1 LLQLLVRLPLLLLL
15 SLLFCCHPSP
25 KAEDLLLFCFAFVV
39 ALAFL
44 AVFFARDL
52 LLSSAPVQ
60 LRLTARQTK
69 MRRSISTLL
78 LLLITIPMGLA
89 VRLLPLHLP
98 WFLYKY
104 LGSAL
109 WAIALYWFLATLLP
123 KLRPLAVAALAIT
136 IATLLELSRLIPIAP
151 IDAFRLTLAGQI
163 LLGRYFSLK
172 NIVAYILAIAITAT
186 LDRFFLLGSQQN
198 AGNLTK

>member
-1 LLQLLVRLPLLLLL
+1 L

-25 KAEDLLLFCFAFVV
+25 KAEDLLLFCFVFVV

-44 AVFFARDL
+44 TVIFARDL

-60 LRLTARQTK
+60 LRPPLAKQ
-69 MRRSISTLL
+69 MRRSLTTLILL
-78 LLLITIPMGLA
+78 LLTIPIGLA
-89 VRLLPLHLP
+89 VRLLPLHFP

-109 WAIALYWFLATLLP
+109 WAIALYWLLATLLP
-123 KLRPLAVAALAIT
+123 KLHPRAIATLAIL
-136 IATLLELSRLIPIAP
+136 IATLLEFSRLIPIAH
-151 IDAFRLTLAGQI
+151 IDAFRLTFAGQI

-172 NIVAYILAIAITAT
+172 NIAAYLLAIAITAT

-198 AGNLTK
+198 VGDLTK